1 MVEVFQDPNWWMRDV
16 FTALM
21 IGGIVASGSIVG
33 QTMVA
38 DARTAREDAASA
50 AQITHGIQ
58 LENLRFVRDGSS
70 PDPTRSRPFSTL
82 NLENQDLVGLQ
93 LANADFAYTDLANA
107 RLIASNISG
116 GDFSRANLRQTDFR
130 RANLRGAYFGVNRY
144 ISEGNQPGADLT
156 GADFT
161 GADLTNAD
169 LSHADLTD
177 ANLATA
183 TMTNVFY
190 DAVTKWPNNFQPPP
204 SRDTH

>member
-1 MVEVFQDPNWWMRDV
+1 MTEVFQDPNWWMRDV

-38 DARTAREDAASA
+38 DARAAREDAANA
-50 AQITHGIQ
+50 AQFTHGIQ

-82 NLENQDLVGLQ
+82 NLANQDLVGLQ
-93 LANADFAYTDLANA
+93 LANADFAYTDLSDS

-130 RANLRGAYFGVNRY
+130 RTNLRGAYFGVNRE
-144 ISEGNQPGADLT
+144 IDQGNQPGANLT

-177 ANLATA
+177 AKLATA

-190 DAVTKWPNNFQPPP
+190 DSVTKWPNNFQAPP
-204 SRDTH
+204 SRATH